1 MGRIL
6 DAKGKAEICSRIE
19 YAAVVG
25 LRGKADAPD
34 GHKRGFPTLPFLRS
48 LGSVREPEES
58 RRVLVVS

>member
-6 DAKGKAEICSRIE
+6 DAKAKAEICSRIE

-25 LRGKADAPD
+25 LRGKAGAPD

-58 RRVLVVS
+58 RRVLVVF

>member
-1 MGRIL
+1 MGRFL
-6 DAKGKAEICSRIE
+6 DAKGKAEICSRIK

-34 GHKRGFPTLPFLRS
+34 GHKRGFPTLPFLCS

-58 RRVLVVS
+58 RRVLVAF